1 MSSQV
6 FLTAV
11 VARVIPVSLFL
22 MAIAF
27 SFQAEGDDPPW
38 AAPAIERSVSIR
50 NGKTGDVVTWQ
61 QMAAELATA
70 DVVFLGETHLDE
82 TTHRFELAVLK
93 SLIETR
99 GDKVVL
105 SMEMFERDVQP
116 RLDAY
121 LKGEISEEEFLKTS
135 RPWGNYRPA
144 YRPLVE
150 AARQAKIPVV
160 AANFPAPLRRRI
172 AMEGKKV
179 LDEIRETNPNLVP
192 RKLIPNT
199 PAYWKRVDNAVRGH
213 LAMMR
218 AGANQDDQ
226 RLLSTQTLW
235 DNAMGEACARAL
247 DAHPDSVVVHVNG
260 GFHTA
265 YWDGTARQLALRK
278 PDARIRTISIVPS
291 ANPLIAEVKGVPT
304 ADFVVF
310 ASEIASDINEGRYS
324 VHTSLEHGYRLSLP
338 KRGSSGTSG
347 KDGRGVPLLIWLG
360 DAGLEAN
367 DGLELW
373 QQVIGDSA
381 AIAVLEPRYK
391 EGQFD
396 LSVGGRWFWPESFSE
411 DVAATERAVQRT
423 WGYLLRHFPIDPD
436 RVCIAGEG
444 EGATVAAAIALRT
457 RTMPIEAVAWQPR
470 KFAKLKDFPLPLP
483 EYFGDGVPPART
495 LSVFG
500 RGETESFWAGELGAY
515 APSHVEG
522 RFATVANDP
531 WEARTQ
537 WITAI
542 RDAIGQAAK
551 PPSNRAKGCVVIPG
565 NSPRARHWARLQALW
580 CKDFDAVALDE
591 LPESAS
597 ATELKLDIVP
607 DEFTQPGALPLCPG
621 PFGGTTVI
629 VLPDGLSDA
638 MRSAWMELEANDP
651 ISQVHRFH
659 RLRVATAA
667 EGEKSLPAV
676 LAKLEQ
682 ENRKNVLI
690 VPAEFCASANAMQSL
705 KQTVA
710 PFDDSM
716 TLHWLPG
723 LGGQKSLVTPR

>member
-1 MSSQV
+1 MSSQLL
-6 FLTAV
+6 LTA
-11 VARVIPVSLFL
+11 IVSRLISVPLFL

-27 SFQAEGDDPPW
+27 NCQANGDDPPW
-38 AAPAIERSVSIR
+38 AAPPIDRSVSIR
-50 NGKTGDVVTWQ
+50 NGKTGNVLTWKE
-61 QMAAELATA
+61 MAAELTAA

-82 TTHRFELAVLK
+82 TTHLFELAVLE
-93 SLIETR
+93 SLIAAR

-121 LKGEISEEEFLKTS
+121 LKGEISEKEFLATS
-135 RPWGNYRPA
+135 RPWSNYQAA

-160 AANFPAPLRRRI
+160 AANFPTPLRRRI

-179 LDEIRETNPNLVP
+179 LDEIRKENPGLVP
-192 RKLIPNT
+192 QKLIPNT

-235 DNAMGEACARAL
+235 DNAMGEACALAL
-247 DAHPDSVVVHVNG
+247 DAHPGSVVVHVNG

-265 YWDGTARQLALRK
+265 YWKGTARQLALRK
-278 PDARIRTISIVPS
+278 PDARIKTISIVPS
-291 ANPLIAEVKGVPT
+291 ANPSIEELKGVPT

-310 ASEIASDINEGRYS
+310 ASEIASDINEGKYS
-324 VHTSLEHGYRLSLP
+324 VHTSLEHGYRLSFP
-338 KRGSSGTSG
+338 KRDSA
-347 KDGRGVPLLIWLG
+347 DGGNARSVPLLIWLG
-360 DAGLEAN
+360 DEGLEAKH
-367 DGLELW
+367 GLELW
-373 QQVIGDSA
+373 QQLISDSA

-391 EGQFD
+391 ERQFD
-396 LSVGGRWFWPESFSE
+396 LSVGGRWYWPESFSE
-411 DVAATERAVQRT
+411 DIAATELAVERT

-457 RTMPIEAVAWQPR
+457 RTMPIKAVAWHPR
-470 KFAKLKDFPLPLP
+470 KFAKLKDFPLLLP
-483 EYFGDGVPPART
+483 EYFGNDVPPDRSLT
-495 LSVFG
+495 VFG
-500 RGETESFWAGELGAY
+500 RNDSESFWTSELEAY
-515 APSHVEG
+515 SPSHIAG

-531 WEARTQ
+531 WEARNQ
-537 WITAI
+537 WLASI
-542 RDAIGQAAK
+542 RDAIGVEPETQN
-551 PPSNRAKGCVVIPG
+551 NRPKGYIVIPED
-565 NSPRARHWARLQALW
+565 SPSARHWARLQALW
-580 CKDFDAVALDE
+580 CKDFDAVALAEPPQSGD
-591 LPESAS
+591 
-597 ATELKLDIVP
+597 ATELTLSIEP
-607 DEFTQPGALPLCPG
+607 DEFAQPGSLPLCPG
-621 PFGGTTVI
+621 PFGGTTVL

-638 MRSAWMELEANDP
+638 ARSAWMELEANDP
-651 ISQVHRFH
+651 IGQVHRFH
-659 RLRVATAA
+659 RLRVATAG

-676 LAKLEQ
+676 LANLQQ

-690 VPAEFCASANAMQSL
+690 VPAEFCAGANAMQSL
-705 KQTVA
+705 KRTVA

-723 LGGQKSLVTPR
+723 LGGQRSVATPK